1 MKRRRRCLA
10 LTRRGDLCQN
20 YADTCPIP
28 AHRTRSA
35 SFSKPS
41 AVANDAI
48 RDAIGTSAAA
58 SATPKPL
65 ADDASLFEKL
75 VEHASTHY
83 GLSPRLIISDYWL
96 IRTLHAWVGA
106 VGDGYV
112 TRRYPNPE
120 LSGVENRVGR
130 FIFGGGTSL
139 SAAWGI
145 TERWSEDIDLTLSP
159 TESTTSKHFRQA
171 CQQAFGSTA
180 LSISATHN
188 VTDKGPSHCFAS
200 FLRGQRVISRIDVTS
215 QPLNTAPVWTQR
227 ETVMSMIGR
236 MCDDEML
243 DAHPELG
250 GFKIDTLGPG
260 TTAMNKLLAQTQTC
274 SSGDLEYIK
283 ERARDVYDLA
293 CIAINKDLFEGHIG
307 RDSKALLHLSESW
320 LPQGNRKRP
329 ADGFASLRS
338 FDPTTRE
345 YEALAEGYETVTNGM
360 VWGDTVPLDEAIRL
374 AVSLDPGPSEPL
386 APPEPNPQV
395 AYPRH

>member
-1 MKRRRRCLA
+1 M
-10 LTRRGDLCQN
+10 
-20 YADTCPIP
+20 
-28 AHRTRSA
+28 
-35 SFSKPS
+35 
-41 AVANDAI
+41 
-48 RDAIGTSAAA
+48 
-58 SATPKPL
+58 PL
-65 ADDASLFEKL
+65 IENPNLFREI
-75 VEHASTHY
+75 VNHASSVY
-83 GLSPRLIISDYWL
+83 DLEPPLIVSDYWL
-96 IRTLHAWVGA
+96 MKTLHAWTNA

-112 TRRYPNPE
+112 QRRYQNPA
-120 LSGVENRVGR
+120 LSNVENRVGQ
-130 FIFGGGTSL
+130 FVFGGGTSL

-145 TERWSEDIDLTLSP
+145 TQRWSEDIDLILSP
-159 TESTTSKHFRQA
+159 TDRATAKHLRQA
-171 CQQAFGSTA
+171 CTKAFGMTA
-180 LSISATHN
+180 LGIPGTYN
-188 VTDKGPSHCFAS
+188 VTDKGPEHCFAS
-200 FLRGQRVISRIDVTS
+200 FLRDQQIISRIDVS
-215 QPLNTAPVWTQR
+215 FKPIDFAPIWTQR

-236 MCDDEML
+236 VCDEEMR

-250 GFKIDTLGPG
+250 GFKVATLGPG

-293 CIAINKDLFEGHIG
+293 CIAINKDIFEGHIG

-345 YEALAEGYETVTNGM
+345 YEALAEGYETVTNDM

-395 AYPRH
+395 AYPRP

>member
-65 ADDASLFEKL
+65 ADDTSLFEKL

-188 VTDKGPSHCFAS
+188 VTDEGPSHCFAS
-200 FLRGQRVISRIDVTS
+200 FLSGHRIVSRIDVAF

-227 ETVMSMIGR
+227 ETIMSMIGR

-243 DAHPELG
+243 DTHPELG

-293 CIAINKDLFEGHIG
+293 CIAINKDSFEGHIG

-338 FDPTTRE
+338 FDSTTRE
-345 YEALAEGYETVTNGM
+345 YEALAEGYEAMINGM
-360 VWGDTVPLDEAIRL
+360 VWGDKIPLDEAIKL

-386 APPEPNPQV
+386 ALPEPNPQV
-395 AYPRH
+395 AYPRT